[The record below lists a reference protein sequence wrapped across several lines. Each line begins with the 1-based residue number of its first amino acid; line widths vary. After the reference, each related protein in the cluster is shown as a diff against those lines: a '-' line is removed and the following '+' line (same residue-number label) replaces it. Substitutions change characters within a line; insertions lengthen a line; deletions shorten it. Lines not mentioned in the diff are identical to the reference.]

1 MGTNNNASANDIVV
15 AERFRFSDL
24 WKKEDWLSIWIAFIL
39 IAAAAVGVLTG
50 WYDFSGAKFTS
61 WGFATGEFSDPAK
74 AKGFLGIFSWALAGK
89 LAVTLAAFGAL
100 FALGTRCEGKI
111 KALRFIPAFL
121 ALFALVSVVRIL
133 SAETTFHRYL
143 EYAFWA
149 LLLGLL
155 ISNTVKTPEWL
166 KPAIRTEFYIKTG
179 LIILG
184 AQVLFSN
191 IQKFGLYG
199 LGIAWGVTPIVIIF
213 MWWLGVKVL
222 KITNKPL
229 VITIAAATSV
239 CGTSAA
245 IAAAAAAKAKKTDL
259 AFAVG
264 TSLIFTVLM
273 MVGMP
278 FFIKW
283 VQIDPMIGGAW
294 IGGTVDSTGA
304 VVLAGQ
310 ALGDEGGQVAAL
322 VKMIQNILIGFVA
335 LGIAIFFSTR
345 VDRGSATE
353 GQKVGVGEI
362 WQRFPKFIL
371 GFLAASL
378 FFSFVMQPTCGVAA
392 TNDVIKHLKE
402 FQNWAFALAFTSI
415 GLETNFKELCGQV
428 QGGKPFQLY
437 IIGQVFNLV
446 LTLFICWVLLSGRF
460 FPVPVIAT

>member
-1 MGTNNNASANDIVV
+1 MAEINDVVV
-15 AERFRFSDL
+15 ADRFKWSDL
-24 WKKEDWLSIWIAFIL
+24 YKKEDWLSIWGAFL
-39 IAAAAVGVLTG
+39 IISIAAVGVLTG
-50 WYDFSGAKFTS
+50 AYDFAAAKFAK
-61 WGFATGEFSDPAK
+61 WGFCAGEFSDPAK
-74 AKGFLGIFSWALAGK
+74 FKGLLSIFTGSVWAKLGLTFAALATVFTVGNK
-89 LAVTLAAFGAL
+89 L
-100 FALGTRCEGKI
+100 EGK
-111 KALRFIPAFL
+111 KAGKYLVAFT
-121 ALFALVSVVRIL
+121 AFFALVCVVRVL
-133 SAETTFHRYL
+133 SAELTFNRYL

-149 LLLGLL
+149 LLLGLA

-166 KPAIRTEFYIKTG
+166 KPALRTEFYIKTG
-179 LIILG
+179 LVILG

-222 KITNKPL
+222 KIQNKPL

-278 FFIKW
+278 FFIKL
-283 VQIDPMIGGAW
+283 VHIAPMVGGAW

-310 ALGDEGGQVAAL
+310 ALGDVGGQVAAL

-335 LGIAIFFSTR
+335 LGIAVFFTTN
-345 VDRGSATE
+345 VDRSAAD

-371 GFLAASL
+371 GFIAASMI
-378 FFSFVMQPTCGVAA
+378 FSFIMQPTFGIEE
-392 TNDVIKHLKE
+392 TNKVIKALKE
-402 FQNWAFALAFTSI
+402 YQNWAFALAFTSI

-437 IIGQVFNLV
+437 IVGQVFNLI
-446 LTLFICWVLLSGRF
+446 LTFVIAWLLLCGKI
-460 FPVPVIAT
+460 FPVPTIAA